1 MEEQAKKL
9 KKEIQSIMMEV
20 DQVKQRTDDLDDDD
34 DDDDDWSFIATFF

>member
-34 DDDDDWSFIATFF
+34 DWSFMATLLHMIA